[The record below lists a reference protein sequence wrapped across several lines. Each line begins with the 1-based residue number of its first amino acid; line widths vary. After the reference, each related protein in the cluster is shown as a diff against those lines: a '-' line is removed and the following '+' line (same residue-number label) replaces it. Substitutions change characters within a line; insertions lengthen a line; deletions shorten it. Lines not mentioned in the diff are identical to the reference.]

1 MLRDIRIRKLPLF
14 PPFSKD
20 ISIRCNNKE
29 NYLWIF
35 AIIIIPRFGQRL
47 NKLEYTR
54 DISIYSYGKICN
66 ATIYKGRRARINI
79 YRARI
84 GEEREFYIKTVSARL
99 RGI

>member
-47 NKLEYTR
+47 NKL

-66 ATIYKGRRARINI
+66 ATIYKERRTRINI

>member
-1 MLRDIRIRKLPLF
+1 MLRDIKIRKLPLF

-47 NKLEYTR
+47 NKL

-66 ATIYKGRRARINI
+66 ATIYKERRTRINI

>member
-47 NKLEYTR
+47 NKL

-84 GEEREFYIKTVSARL
+84 GK
-99 RGI
+99 RGEGVLY

>member
-47 NKLEYTR
+47 NKL

-79 YRARI
+79 YRERI